1 MISIVLAT
9 YNGAK
14 YLNEQI
20 ESIFSQT
27 IQDFEIVVCDDNSN
41 DDTVSILKEYTH
53 NDSRIHI
60 YVNEHNLGFKKN
72 FENAIN
78 KSHGEYIALC
88 DQDDIWL
95 PNHLE
100 ILLNEMRNGTQV
112 VCGKPIFVDEY
123 NKELSDKYD
132 YFLMYRYPTTNID
145 TARHIFLGRS
155 TYQGASMLIR
165 RSFFDK
171 ALPIPD
177 GADYHD
183 SWFAI
188 LACFM
193 DGFVFVDKPTMR
205 YRRLSN
211 SVTFGDIRITAARR
225 FCATIVHDYT
235 TKDRLFLIDG
245 IRSRL
250 KDMPAD
256 HLSLLNRM
264 EKMIKRGCTFWGR
277 VANVPYKIFYFKAV
291 YACDLKHI
299 FS

>member
-1 MISIVLAT
+1 MAT

-14 YLNEQI
+14 YLREQI
-20 ESIFSQT
+20 DSILTQT
-27 IQDFEIVVCDDNSN
+27 IQDFELVICDDCSTDETPNILHKYAQQ
-41 DDTVSILKEYTH
+41 DD
-53 NDSRIHI
+53 RIRI
-60 YVNEHNLGFKKN
+60 YLNECNLGFKKN
-72 FENAIN
+72 FENVIR
-78 KSHGEYIALC
+78 KCKGEYIALS

-95 PNHLE
+95 PEHLE
-100 ILLNEMRNGTQV
+100 ILLKAMNDNTQI
-112 VCGKPIFVDEY
+112 VCGKPIFVDE
-123 NKELSDKYD
+123 NNEELSDKFD
-132 YFLMYRYPTTNID
+132 YLLMYHYPVSNED

-155 TYQGASMLIR
+155 TYQGASMLIC

-193 DGFVFVDKPTMR
+193 DGFIFVDKPTMR

-250 KDMPAD
+250 KNMPAE
-256 HLSLLNRM
+256 HLSFLNRM
-264 EKMIKRGCTFWGR
+264 EKMIKRGRTFWGR

>member
-1 MISIVLAT
+1 MVSIVLAT
-9 YNGAK
+9 YNGSK
-14 YLNEQI
+14 YLKEQI
-20 ESIFSQT
+20 DSILCQT
-27 IQDFEIVVCDDNSN
+27 ISDFDLVVCDDCSN
-41 DDTVSILKEYTH
+41 DDTVSILKDYSH
-53 NDSRIHI
+53 KDRRIQI

-72 FENAIN
+72 FENAIS
-78 KSHGEYIALC
+78 KSHGDYVALC

-100 ILLNEMRNGTQV
+100 ILLNEMTDDTQI
-112 VCGKPIFVDEY
+112 VCGKPIFVDEN
-123 NKELSDKYD
+123 NKDLPDKFD
-132 YFLMYRYPTTNID
+132 YFMMYHHPVSNID

-177 GADYHD
+177 GAYYHD
-183 SWFAI
+183 SWFAV

-193 DGFVFVDKPTMR
+193 EGFLFVDKPTMR

-211 SVTFGDIRITAARR
+211 SVTYGDIRISAAKR
-225 FCATIVHDYT
+225 FFASIVYDYT
-235 TKDRLFLIDG
+235 TKDRMALIDG

-250 KDMPAD
+250 VDMN
-256 HLSLLNRM
+256 SNQVSFLNRM
-264 EKMIKRGCTFWGR
+264 EKMILRGRSIWGR
-277 VANVPYKIFYFKAV
+277 IMNVPYKIYYFKAIF
-291 YACDLKHI
+291 ACDIKHV

>member
-1 MISIVLAT
+1 MAT

-14 YLNEQI
+14 YLRKQI
-20 ESIFSQT
+20 DSILNQT
-27 IQDFEIVVCDDNSN
+27 IQDFELVICDDCST
-41 DDTVSILKEYTH
+41 DDTPEILHKYAQQ
-53 NDSRIHI
+53 DDRIRVYI
-60 YVNEHNLGFKKN
+60 NECNLGFKKN
-72 FENAIN
+72 FENVIR
-78 KSHGEYIALC
+78 KCKGECIALS

-95 PNHLE
+95 PEHLE
-100 ILLNEMRNGTQV
+100 ILLKEMSDNTQV
-112 VCGKPIFVDEY
+112 VCGKPIFVDEN
-123 NKELSDKYD
+123 NKELPDKYD
-132 YFLMYRYPTTNID
+132 YLLMYRFPTTNKD

-165 RSFFDK
+165 SSFLDK

-211 SVTFGDIRITAARR
+211 SVTFSDIRISAARR

-250 KDMPAD
+250 KDMPSNHVAF
-256 HLSLLNRM
+256 LNKI
-264 EKMIKRGCTFWGR
+264 EKMIKRGRTFLGR
-277 VANVPYKIFYFKAV
+277 VAIIPYKIYYFKAV
-291 YACDLKHI
+291 FACDLKHI